1 MALSVHKRSFQAG
14 QLILL
19 EGEPSRAVY
28 LIVAGE
34 VRIQRSSQEGR
45 EYVLHTLG
53 PGQCFNLVSALDGG
67 YNLATASAWTR
78 TVALVIPRDVFYQMV
93 RHYPKMAQT
102 LLQHLAGRVRLLS
115 DAAEDLAFYP
125 VRTRL
130 ARCLLS
136 SVNGDALPARHWT
149 QDELAA
155 QVGTVRDVVGRA
167 LRTLTQEGLI
177 RSEHGRVVVTDV
189 AGLRREALC
198 EQDPRYA
205 GCMRM

>member
-1 MALSVHKRSFQAG
+1 MIV
-14 QLILL
+14 L

-28 LIVAGE
+28 LIVAGK
-34 VRIQRSSQEGR
+34 VRIQRSSPEGR

-53 PGQCFNLVSALDGG
+53 PGQCFNLVSALDSGF
-67 YNLATASAWTR
+67 NLATASAWTD
-78 TVALVIPRDVFYQMV
+78 TSVLVVPCDVFYQMV
-93 RHYPKMAQT
+93 RDQPRIAQT

-115 DAAEDLAFYP
+115 NAAEDLAFYP

-136 SVNGDALPARHWT
+136 GTNGDTPPAKHWT

-155 QVGTVRDVVGRA
+155 HIGTVRDVVGRT
-167 LRTLTQEGLI
+167 LRTFSREGLI
-177 RSEHGRVVVTDV
+177 RHEQGRVMVTDAV
-189 AGLRREALC
+189 GLRREALC

-205 GCMRM
+205 GRTRI

>member
-1 MALSVHKRSFQAG
+1 MRMFRAG
-14 QLILL
+14 QMIVL

-28 LIVAGE
+28 LIVTGE
-34 VRIQRSSQEGR
+34 VRVQRSSPEGR

-53 PGQCFNLVSALDGG
+53 PGQCFNLVSTLDGG
-67 YNLATASAWTR
+67 DNLATASAWTD
-78 TVALVIPRDVFYQMV
+78 TSVLVVPCDVFYQMV
-93 RHYPKMAQT
+93 RDQPKVAQT
-102 LLQHLAGRVRLLS
+102 LLQHLADRVRLLS

-136 SVNGDALPARHWT
+136 RTNGDAPPARHWT

-155 QVGTVRDVVGRA
+155 HVGTVRDVVGRA
-167 LRTLTQEGLI
+167 MRTFSRDGLI
-177 RSEHGRVVVTDV
+177 RHEQGRVVVTDP

-205 GCMRM
+205 GCARI